1 MATQLN
7 ESSLKSC
14 HRLLENKDHPS
25 SSPLNTCET
34 LQGISLL
41 QIRAECCFLQGEQT
55 SYLLKIINSLL
66 GQDPAK
72 AGLESLT
79 QGAKNSAQP
88 QRRAQRK
95 HNCNSRVG
103 RGKGEENCHKCRPR
117 SLPAPSCY
125 HCLALVSHQ
134 WCGDCHL
141 PLWSAAGIFTEN
153 SHHSECC
160 KLSVLLL
167 QRL

>member
-7 ESSLKSC
+7 EISLKSC

-41 QIRAECCFLQGEQT
+41 QIRAECCFLEGEQT

-79 QGAKNSAQP
+79 QGERTQHSYRESTTATAGWEGGKE
-88 QRRAQRK
+88 RK
-95 HNCNSRVG
+95 TATNVALVLSLH
-103 RGKGEENCHKCRPR
+103 
-117 SLPAPSCY
+117 LPATTAW
-125 HCLALVSHQ
+125 L
-134 WCGDCHL
+134 
-141 PLWSAAGIFTEN
+141 
-153 SHHSECC
+153 
-160 KLSVLLL
+160 
-167 QRL
+167 